1 MISEPFVSLIEV
13 CEQVLEYDEAHLVL
27 SFSSIENTLMA
38 TMAGPQGQAIITKS
52 VKEFAALGYTYEQAE
67 ETLEMTSDMVTESLS
82 ELRTK
87 YADSDIKIQ
96 ILDMVETVY
105 ENVFHDILAA
115 YEDELNSIPNI
126 LIQKLHPNAKLP
138 TYAHYGD
145 QGADVYA
152 IEDITI
158 PAHSWGTLIHTGLA
172 AVIPAGWAIA
182 VRPRSGMSLKTGMR
196 IANSPGTID
205 ELYRNEIGVIVD
217 NISDEDVV
225 IHAGDRIAQFI
236 LEKNYH
242 GNFTEIPDIS
252 LYSTDRGAGF
262 GSSGK

>member
-1 MISEPFVSLIEV
+1 MVSEPFVNLIEV
-13 CEQVLEYDEAHLVL
+13 CEQVLEYDEAHLAL
-27 SFSSIENTLMA
+27 SYSSIENTLIT
-38 TMAGPQGQAIITKS
+38 TMAGPQGQAVVHNT
-52 VKEFAALGYTYEQAE
+52 VKEFATLGYTYEQAE
-67 ETLEMTSDMVTESLS
+67 ETVNLTSNMITDSLS
-82 ELRTK
+82 ILREK
-87 YADSDIKIQ
+87 YAGSDIKIQ

-138 TYAHYGD
+138 TYAHFGD

-152 IEDITI
+152 VEDMTI

-217 NISDEDVV
+217 NISDEDIT
-225 IHAGDRIAQFI
+225 IHAGERIAQFI
-236 LEKNYH
+236 LEKNYR
-242 GNFTEIPDIS
+242 GTYTEIPDIS